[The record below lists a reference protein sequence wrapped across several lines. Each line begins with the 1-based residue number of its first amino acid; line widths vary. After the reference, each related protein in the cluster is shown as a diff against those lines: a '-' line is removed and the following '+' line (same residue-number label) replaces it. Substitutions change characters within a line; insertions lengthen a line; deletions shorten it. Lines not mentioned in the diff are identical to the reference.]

1 MIFVTVGTHEQPF
14 NRLIQCVDDLKKD
27 GIITEDVI
35 IQTGYSTYKPEYCK
49 WKKLFSYQEM
59 LRLVD
64 EARIVITHG
73 GPSSFIMPLQIGKTP
88 IVVPRKHEFNEHVN
102 DHQIE
107 FAKNVAQR
115 MGTIIL
121 VENIEMLG
129 DVITNYDQIVA
140 DIGHGIS
147 SNNAKFCEALEK
159 IVDEI
164 YQNKN
169 V

>member
-129 DVITNYDQIVA
+129 DVITNYAQIVA